1 MTAVSLRVAVLG
13 AAGTIAP
20 AIIRDLAASDEVAEL
35 ILLDLDAARAQAAA
49 VAHGS
54 GKATGR
60 AVDARSVDRLGGE
73 LRDARADVLVNAAAY
88 RINLEAMLACL
99 QAGCDYADLGG
110 LYHMT
115 RRQLELHDRFV
126 AAGRLAILGIGSSP
140 GKTNLMALRA
150 VRELGGVGSELESID
165 VFAGGRDP
173 AARDDGIL
181 RPPYSIET
189 LLDELTLAPIVLRD
203 GAPVEIAP
211 LSPGGPV
218 DYGDPIG
225 GGDTIYTLHSELVS
239 FGESFGAPAV
249 SFRLSLAPPVLAK
262 LTELVGA
269 DRATVAA
276 ASLAAGH
283 PSNATVSVH
292 LVRATTRGGDS
303 VTVRARTNPFFGLG
317 GSIVSTAAP
326 IAAAV
331 RLLARGSLTARGALP
346 PERCIE
352 PDEMFAELSA
362 RGCEFSVT
370 AASQLSA

>member
-1 MTAVSLRVAVLG
+1 MSLRVAVLG

-35 ILLDLDAARAQAAA
+35 TLLDLDAARAQAAA
-49 VAHGS
+49 LAHGA

-60 AVDARSVDRLGGE
+60 SVDARSVDRLAGE
-73 LRDARADVLVNAAAY
+73 LRDARTEVLVNAAAY

-99 QAGCDYADLGG
+99 QADCHYADLGG

-115 RRQLELHDRFV
+115 RRQLELHDRFA

-150 VRELGGVGSELESID
+150 VRELGASPVQAID
-165 VFAGGRDP
+165 VYAGGRDP

-189 LLDELTLAPIVLRD
+189 LLDELTLAPVVLRD
-203 GAPVEIAP
+203 GVPVEIAA
-211 LSPGGPV
+211 LTPGGTV

-225 GGDTIYTLHSELVS
+225 EGETIYTLHSELVS
-239 FGESFGAPAV
+239 FGDSFGAPEV

-269 DRATVAA
+269 DRAAIAA

-292 LVRATTRGGDS
+292 LVRATTRDGDS

-346 PERCIE
+346 PERCID
-352 PDEMFAELSA
+352 PDEMFTELSA
-362 RGCEFSVT
+362 RGCEFSVS
-370 AASQLSA
+370 AASPLSA